1 MIFSHA
7 WASLISRMFAS
18 GLLFAMSKIALSQ
31 SIRKHIGPEISL
43 HTPIFCSFI
52 FVSRPMSFWVT
63 FPVNSMHI
71 KKLRCALFSNSINL
85 TKYFEMCVSKI
96 YCLRKNISS
105 NQLFGKNVVFAKF
118 LLKNAVCLRVN
129 FQYFFVFF
137 FIYQTLKQLYIFLT
151 LIF

>member
-1 MIFSHA
+1 MILKHHYCIVVRLCGEHKFQSSHLKNISSNQSAFFIVNGVDFTEFS
-7 WASLISRMFAS
+7 
-18 GLLFAMSKIALSQ
+18 SKN
-31 SIRKHIGPEISL
+31 R
-43 HTPIFCSFI
+43 FSF
-52 FVSRPMSFWVT
+52 FRQF
-63 FPVNSMHI
+63 NAY
-71 KKLRCALFSNSINL
+71 KKLRCFPLIWRNIL
-85 TKYFEMCVSKI
+85 KCVSKI

-105 NQLFGKNVVFAKF
+105 NQLFGKIVVFTKF